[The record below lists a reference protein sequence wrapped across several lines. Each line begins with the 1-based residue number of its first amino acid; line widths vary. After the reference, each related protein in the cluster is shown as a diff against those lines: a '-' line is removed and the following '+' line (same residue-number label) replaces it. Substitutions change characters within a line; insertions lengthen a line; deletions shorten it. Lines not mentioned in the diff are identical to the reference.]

1 MPAALSSIEISVPPD
16 KLMAVITDFASY
28 PSFLPE
34 MAKVE
39 LLRGRPTEWEVRF
52 TLRLIRPLVY
62 TLRLTQPD
70 DLTLRWSLVEGAF
83 HSNDGGWKLE
93 PIDGGT
99 RTRATYAID
108 LQVGMYVPGNIVRS
122 LVDRSLPDTLERFK
136 VEAER
141 RYLP

>member
-1 MPAALSSIEISVPPD
+1 MPAALSTIDVAVPPD
-16 KLMAVITDFASY
+16 RFMALLTDFASY
-28 PSFLPE
+28 PTFLPE
-34 MAKVE
+34 MAGVE
-39 LLRGRPTEWEVRF
+39 LLRSRPAEWEVRF

-70 DLTLRWSLVEGAF
+70 EHTLRWTLVEGAF

-93 PIDGGT
+93 PIEGG
-99 RTRATYAID
+99 RCTRATYAID

-136 VEAER
+136 AEAER
-141 RYLP
+141 RVLS